1 MTLSSALSGLN
12 VNAAAIWLKRAVVA
26 GSVIVLGLISAR
38 AFWLLADPHGAVSNE
53 VGVVSMSSTAA
64 GQPAL
69 RADLS
74 ILTRL
79 NPFSKANAELTD
91 IVTEA
96 PETALNLVL
105 SGLRAQTGEGQGSA
119 VIKTPDNLQ
128 ALYEPGDEILAGVS
142 LERVLSDRVEIRRN
156 GRLESLFLTDARGAL
171 SVIEDQETRQI
182 VSGEAAEP
190 VSPVAP
196 NTLVVANMSEFLAAI
211 RLDPVRA
218 DNVTVGYR
226 LLPRDDGSAL
236 AAAGFETGD
245 AVLAINGAAIGDID
259 GEEFIEELES
269 ARGADLTVLRDGE
282 ETTQRLIVGGRTEP

>member
-12 VNAAAIWLKRAVVA
+12 TDAAAMRLRRAVVA

-38 AFWLLADPHGAVSNE
+38 AFWLLADPNGAVSRD
-53 VGVVSMSSTAA
+53 VGNVSLRSTAA
-64 GQPAL
+64 GQPIL

-79 NPFSKANAELTD
+79 NPFSTNDDESSDVLP
-91 IVTEA
+91 EA

-128 ALYEPGDEILAGVS
+128 KLYAPGDEILAGVS
-142 LERVLSDRVEIRRN
+142 LDRVLSDRVVIRRN

-171 SVIEDQETRQI
+171 SVIEDQDARQV
-182 VSGEAAEP
+182 VSEEASDLASPAE
-190 VSPVAP
+190 SDM
-196 NTLVVANMSEFLAAI
+196 LVVASMSEFLAAV
-211 RLDPVRA
+211 RLDPVREG
-218 DNVTVGYR
+218 NETIGYR

-236 AAAGFETGD
+236 AAAGFQVGD
-245 AVLAINGAAIGDID
+245 TVLAINGAAVATID
-259 GEEFIEELES
+259 GEEFVEELET
-269 ARGADLTVLRDGE
+269 ANGADLMVLRDGL
-282 ETTQRLIVGGRTEP
+282 ETTQRLVVGRRTDP